1 MFFWPH
7 LIWKACLFPIGR
19 SCINNNV
26 NLSSDNYTFLNYIP
40 KLHLHLHFHLNI
52 RPDVNNCH
60 SVGLF
65 NVLISE
71 RAFILKA
78 ISHLLSIFQLIL
90 LIRNRLGSENWTLHG
105 KRKRDLWCL
114 QRVGKLLYF
123 DVRFLFGITYTFHA
137 HQDRKCAYRIHFD
150 VDFKIVCL
158 I

>member
-40 KLHLHLHFHLNI
+40 KLHLHLHCHLNI

-78 ISHLLSIFQLIL
+78 IYENKAATFVVNYSIDFINQESIGIWKLDVAWEKKE
-90 LIRNRLGSENWTLHG
+90 GFMMPSEG
-105 KRKRDLWCL
+105 GQVVIFWCKIF
-114 QRVGKLLYF
+114 VWNN
-123 DVRFLFGITYTFHA
+123 
-137 HQDRKCAYRIHFD
+137 IHFSCTSRPEM
-150 VDFKIVCL
+150 CL
-158 I
+158 